1 MSRHYQIFYHNIE
14 ENLVSV
20 YIYFP
25 GLASAYAEMASYP
38 LGCRPDLPREREP
51 PYTTWKIRE
60 EAEECHTIDYIYYSK
75 NAFSVEAGLLFPS
88 EREIG
93 PARLPSYSYPSDHM
107 SLMCDLRLSKED

>member
-1 MSRHYQIFYHNIE
+1 M
-14 ENLVSV
+14 VSV